1 MVGILIS
8 LYLSMRSL
16 PPKPERYKRHRTI
29 WMIVQWVY
37 LPVTS
42 IIYSSFAAIYAQY
55 RLATGRYLGFIVTEK
70 ATKSERA
77 DVSAMLK

>member
-1 MVGILIS
+1 
-8 LYLSMRSL
+8 
-16 PPKPERYKRHRTI
+16 
-29 WMIVQWVY
+29 VY
-37 LPVTS
+37 LPITS

-70 ATKSERA
+70 ATKSERV